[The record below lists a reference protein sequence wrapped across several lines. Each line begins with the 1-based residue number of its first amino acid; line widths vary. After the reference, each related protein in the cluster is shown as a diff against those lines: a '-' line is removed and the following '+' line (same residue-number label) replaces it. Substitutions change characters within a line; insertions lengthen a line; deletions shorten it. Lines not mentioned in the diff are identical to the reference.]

1 MRWWRRCLGVQGNL
15 TSCLDSHQDVHVI
28 CGLVYTITY
37 AQYGMIVT
45 FACLCCIAFFAFFDQ
60 QFIHSDLMAPNTKR
74 GLCWPN
80 DNKDPVFPFTKPGSK
95 VSWLYNWSPN
105 QTPNASSIDFVPMQW
120 NHVNIEELQG
130 TVKAMNSSAVL
141 GFNEPELPDQSNIP
155 VELAAQKWLQ
165 YIEPMRKAGIRCGSP
180 GISSAPQGVVW
191 LKDFLSRIRAGGSDV
206 DFYAFHWYG
215 VEIGQ
220 FYDYIWSTYYQMPDQ
235 TKKVWITE

>member
-1 MRWWRRCLGVQGNL
+1 M
-15 TSCLDSHQDVHVI
+15 
-28 CGLVYTITY
+28 YTITY
-37 AQYGMIVT
+37 VQYGMIVT
-45 FACLCCIAFFAFFDQ
+45 IACLCCIAFFAFFDQ
-60 QFIHSDLMAPNTKR
+60 QSIHSGLMAPNTKR

-165 YIEPMRKAGIRCGSP
+165 YIEPMRKAGNRCGSP